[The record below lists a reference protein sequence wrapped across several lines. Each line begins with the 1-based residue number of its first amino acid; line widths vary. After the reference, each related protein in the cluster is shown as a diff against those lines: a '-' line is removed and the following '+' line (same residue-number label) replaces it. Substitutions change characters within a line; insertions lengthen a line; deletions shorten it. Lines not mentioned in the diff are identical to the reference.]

1 MRCAVFVATDHGV
14 HLAEKLAGALLGTV
28 DIYVKEGRAAS
39 PKIQRY
45 TRLGDAV
52 EALFTKY
59 DALIFCMA
67 VGIVVRLIAPCLKS
81 KLTDPAVVAVDEQAH
96 YAISLLSGHVGG
108 ANRLTEDVAAALGAV
123 PVITTAT
130 DVNHITAPDQLA
142 AELGLKP
149 VPKAE
154 IQTVNGGL
162 LAGKSVDWFIDEGLG
177 RAAFYQRALAKRG
190 LKALL
195 LSPDEVAARGGLRIF
210 VTDHLLSAAPGLLHL
225 VPRRLAAGIG
235 CRQGVSA
242 DLIREALEKACAS
255 IGQDIEAVSLIA
267 STVVKKEEAG
277 LLALAK
283 ELGIEICFYENEALQ
298 EKIDAYHLSESAF
311 VKKTIGVGNVSEA
324 AALCAIPGGR
334 VALAKTKFT
343 KVTVALVWEK

>member
-14 HLAEKLAGALLGTV
+14 RLAETLAERLTGTV
-28 DIYVKEGRAAS
+28 DIYVKEGRAA
-39 PKIQRY
+39 PVGVHRY
-45 TRLGDAV
+45 TRLGDTVA
-52 EALFTKY
+52 ALFTKY

-67 VGIVVRLIAPCLKS
+67 VGIVVRLVAPCLKS

-108 ANRLTEDVAAALGAV
+108 ANRLTEEVAAALGAV

-130 DVNHITAPDQLA
+130 DVNHLSAPDQLA
-142 AELGLKP
+142 SALGLRP
-149 VPKAE
+149 TPKAE
-154 IQTVNGGL
+154 IQTINGAL
-162 LAGKSVDWFIDEGLG
+162 LAGKAVSWYIAEGLR
-177 RAAFYQRALAKRG
+177 RAAFYQTTLKNDGIEASLLPLAEIEARAG
-190 LKALL
+190 LQVVLTDRPLPEAAGR
-195 LSPDEVAARGGLRIF
+195 LSLM
-210 VTDHLLSAAPGLLHL
+210 
-225 VPRRLAAGIG
+225 PRRLAAGIG
-235 CRQGVSA
+235 CRQGVSEA
-242 DLIREALEKACAS
+242 LIREALEKACAS

-283 ELGIEICFYENEALQ
+283 ALGVEIRFYENVALQ
-298 EKIDAYHLSESAF
+298 EKIDAYRLSESAF

-324 AALCAIPGGR
+324 AALCAVREGR

>member
-14 HLAEKLAGALLGTV
+14 HLAEKLAGAMMGTV
-28 DIYVKEGRAAS
+28 DIYVKEGRAA
-39 PKIQRY
+39 PVGVHRY

-52 EALFTKY
+52 AALFTKY

-67 VGIVVRLIAPCLKS
+67 VGIVVRLIAPHLKS

-108 ANRLTEDVAAALGAV
+108 ANRLTEEVAAALGAV

-130 DVNHITAPDQLA
+130 DVNHIAAPDQLA

-154 IQTVNGGL
+154 IQTINSAL
-162 LAGKSVDWFIDEGLG
+162 LAGQIVSWYIDEGV
-177 RAAFYQRALAKRG
+177 RRSAFYQQALAKRG
-190 LKALL
+190 IDAPI
-195 LSPDEVAARGGLRIF
+195 LSASAVEKRAGLRIF
-210 VTDHLLSAAPGLLHL
+210 VTDHPQVAATGLLHL

-235 CRQGVSA
+235 CRQGVSTA
-242 DLIREALEKACAS
+242 LIREALEKACAV
-255 IGQDIEAVSLIA
+255 IGQDTAAVSLIA

-283 ELGIEICFYENEALQ
+283 ELGVEIRFYENEALQ
-298 EKIDAYHLSESAF
+298 EKIDVHHLSESAF
-311 VKKTIGVGNVSEA
+311 VKKNIGVGNVSEA
-324 AALCAIPGGR
+324 AALCAIPEGR

>member
-14 HLAEKLAGALLGTV
+14 HLAEKLAGALTGTV
-28 DIYVKEGRAAS
+28 DIYVKEGRAA
-39 PKIQRY
+39 PVGVHRY

-52 EALFTKY
+52 AALFTKY

-67 VGIVVRLIAPCLKS
+67 VGIVVRLVAPCLKS

-108 ANRLTEDVAAALGAV
+108 ANRLTEEVAAALGAV

-130 DVNHITAPDQLA
+130 DVNHLTAPDQLA
-142 AELGLKP
+142 SALGLRP
-149 VPKAE
+149 TPKAE
-154 IQTVNGGL
+154 IQTINGAL
-162 LAGKSVDWFIDEGLG
+162 LSGETVHWYMDEALR
-177 RAAFYQRALAKRG
+177 RAAFYQTALKNHG
-190 LKALL
+190 IEVALL
-195 LSPDEVAARGGLRIF
+195 PVEEIRARAGRRVVLTDRPLPEVAG
-210 VTDHLLSAAPGLLHL
+210 LLSL

-235 CRQGVSA
+235 CRQGVSEA
-242 DLIREALEKACAS
+242 LIRDALEKACAA
-255 IGQDIEAVSLIA
+255 IGQDVEAVSLIA

-283 ELGIEICFYENEALQ
+283 ELGVEIRFYENEALQ
-298 EKIDAYHLSESAF
+298 EKIDAHHLSESAF
-311 VKKTIGVGNVSEA
+311 VKKNIGVGNVSEA
-324 AALCAIPGGR
+324 AALCAIPEGR